1 MCSQLDA
8 AKDEEGRTMK
18 DLVKFLS
25 CIILMLPCFL
35 MFNEGTGWWLN
46 LLGVAY
52 FFCLVAVAMGSEDT
66 LKKWLNAIERYEDKL
81 NGR

>member
-1 MCSQLDA
+1 LDA
-8 AKDEEGRTMK
+8 AKNEEGFGMK
-18 DLVKFLS
+18 DLVKFLTYF
-25 CIILMLPCFL
+25 ILIMPCML
-35 MFNEGTGWWLN
+35 MFNGGTGWWLN
-46 LLGVAY
+46 LLGAAY

>member
-1 MCSQLDA
+1 MRSQLDA
-8 AKDEEGRTMK
+8 EKDEEGWTMK
-18 DLVKFLS
+18 DMVKFLTYF
-25 CIILMLPCFL
+25 ILIMPCLL
-35 MFNEGTGWWLN
+35 MFNEGSGWWLN

-52 FFCLVAVAMGSEDT
+52 FFCLIAVAMGNEDT

>member
-1 MCSQLDA
+1 
-8 AKDEEGRTMK
+8 
-18 DLVKFLS
+18 
-25 CIILMLPCFL
+25 

-52 FFCLVAVAMGSEDT
+52 FFCLIAVAMGNEDT